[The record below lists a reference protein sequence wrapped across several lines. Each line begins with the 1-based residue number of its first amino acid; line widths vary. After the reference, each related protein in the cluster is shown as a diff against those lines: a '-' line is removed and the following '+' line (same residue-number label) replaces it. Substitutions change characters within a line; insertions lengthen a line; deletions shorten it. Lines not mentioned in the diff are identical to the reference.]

1 MCDPGSLIGAGVGAG
16 TKVMDAMGR
25 QKAAQQQD
33 QANKQHAM
41 MQLYLMQQHMD
52 TQNRLRGQA
61 EGAWSAALDDM
72 GAASQIARQS
82 QESRRLAAYLNGD
95 TQPLM
100 DVPRPASLD
109 INTATTH
116 AVDTGPGGKGIARY
130 IDVPGADTAVAPPPT
145 KEGGFSFDPAIQGSK
160 GGTEMFRSDLARKLN
175 MAARSARG
183 QINALADLSA
193 YGGSYGG
200 LGTVNPLIMQKSG
213 QAIDLFN
220 NFRKGDMQVYN
231 AEMAIPASQYQYKQ
245 SPLMGLSGL
254 FGGGMKGMGESMGS
268 GGGGF
273 F

>member
-1 MCDPGSLIGAGVGAG
+1 MCDPGSLLSTGVGAG

-33 QANKQHAM
+33 KANKDHTM
-41 MQLYLMQQHMD
+41 MQLMLMAQHMN
-52 TQNRLRGQA
+52 TQNAFRGQA

-109 INTATTH
+109 INTADTH
-116 AVDTGPGGKGIARY
+116 KIDAGPGGKGIARY
-130 IDVPGADTAVAPPPT
+130 TDVAGADTAVAPMPT
-145 KEGGFSFDPAIQGSK
+145 KEGGFSFSPAISGSH
-160 GGTEMFRSDLARKLN
+160 GGTAMFRSDLARKLN
-175 MAARSARG
+175 KAARGARG

-213 QAIDLFN
+213 QAIDMWN
-220 NFRKGDMQVYN
+220 NFRRGDMSVYN
-231 AEMAIPASQYQYKQ
+231 VERQIPASQYQYKQ
-245 SPLMGLSGL
+245 SPAMGLAGL
-254 FGGGMKGMGESMGS
+254 FGSGMKGMGEAAGS
-268 GGGGF
+268 GGGF